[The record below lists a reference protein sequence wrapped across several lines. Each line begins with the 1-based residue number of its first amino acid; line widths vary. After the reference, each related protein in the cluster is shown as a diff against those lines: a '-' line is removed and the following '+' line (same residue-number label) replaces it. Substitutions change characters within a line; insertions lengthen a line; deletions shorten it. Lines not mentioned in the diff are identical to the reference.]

1 MVQLEDKDLFQILI
15 AEFRYAVRRDNH
27 LAPDTCVQHVKT
39 YIPEMSE
46 QWRTHTAKQLSE
58 EIIDE
63 RLWNSRFFDPEF
75 KFESN
80 IQMLLDDPDNTKKQL
95 DNDYVW
101 EDLLVFLANHLDSLP
116 YNTDRYMEHIR
127 SHMTYSDGIDYYS
140 EDIQNKILANKNK
153 QKTVKNI

>member
-1 MVQLEDKDLFQILI
+1 MVQLEDKDLFQMII
-15 AEFRYAVRRDNH
+15 AEFRYAVKRDNH
-27 LAPDTCVQHVKT
+27 LAPDTCAQHIKT

-80 IQMLLDDPDNTKKQL
+80 IQMLLDDPDNAKKQL

-101 EDLLVFLANHLDSLP
+101 EDLLVFLTNYLDSLP
-116 YNTDRYMEHIR
+116 YNTDRYMEYIR
-127 SHMTYSDGIDYYS
+127 GHMTYSDGQPQARDSWQRAYPLS
-140 EDIQNKILANKNK
+140 HA
-153 QKTVKNI
+153 